1 MKFKDTMSLGELRK
15 LTRDMPDEAVIMI
28 VSEQMNDEALAV
40 HPYPFCTSL
49 DSQGPGVFLLQA
61 DTSDS
66 VHFAD
71 C

>member
-15 LTRDMPDEAVIMI
+15 LTKDMPDEAVIMI

-40 HPYPFCTSL
+40 HLYPFCTSL